1 VKPSVK
7 NILMNRYGILLLS
20 VLMFLLSVIFNKK
33 LNRASAVEREKRLAE
48 NYIHKQQNDFEKF
61 LKDTAFVNALLSNDE
76 TLKDVTGFP
85 KRHTVYFFTETTDWG
100 RKNLHSGMDKKH
112 FLRPN

>member
-7 NILMNRYGILLLS
+7 NILMSRYGILLLS

-61 LKDTAFVNALLSNDE
+61 LWILHLSM
-76 TLKDVTGFP
+76 P
-85 KRHTVYFFTETTDWG
+85 C
-100 RKNLHSGMDKKH
+100 
-112 FLRPN
+112 